1 LRLVGG
7 DLEQE
12 DISTLLL
19 GEDTQHLRLHNLVYK
34 NLTEVYKHLPSSLRT
49 FELIMGDETMTPE
62 IFELLLTFLTTNC
75 PLLKHLRLDSIST
88 VPFTESRPLYLLL
101 NFISTHI
108 TSLHTLNL
116 SRNQLSSSL
125 IEGLALALNS
135 PVAAENEDEA
145 LPAALTTLYLC
156 NLRSP
161 QTLNWYS
168 LLKPLLAV
176 TNHPLEVVVSE
187 GQTVGRLKEGYER
200 WLREAQWAATSV
212 HIRFE

>member
-1 LRLVGG
+1 MLIGG

-12 DISTLLL
+12 DIITLCL
-19 GEDTQHLRLHNLVYK
+19 GEFTQHLRLHNLVYK
-34 NLTEVYKHLPSSLRT
+34 NLTEVYKHLPSSLLT

-88 VPFTESRPLYLLL
+88 VPFSESRPLSLLL

-108 TSLHTLNL
+108 TTLHTLNL

-168 LLKPLLAV
+168 LLKPLLSV

-200 WLREAQWAATSV
+200 WLREA
-212 HIRFE
+212 

>member
-1 LRLVGG
+1 M
-7 DLEQE
+7 EQE
-12 DISTLLL
+12 DISTLCL
-19 GEDTQHLRLHNLVYK
+19 GEFTQHLRLHNLVYK
-34 NLTEVYKHLPSSLRT
+34 NLTEVYKHLPSSLLT

-62 IFELLLTFLTTNC
+62 IFELLLTLLTTNC
-75 PLLKHLRLDSIST
+75 PLLMHLRLDSIST
-88 VPFTESRPLYLLL
+88 VPFTQSRPLSLLL

-108 TSLHTLNL
+108 TTLHTLNL
-116 SRNQLSSSL
+116 SRNLLSSSL
-125 IEGLALALNS
+125 LEGLALALNAHMG
-135 PVAAENEDEA
+135 VAEQDDEA
-145 LPAALTTLYLC
+145 LPAALRTLYLC

-176 TNHPLEVVVSE
+176 SNHPLEVVVSE

-200 WLREAQWAATSV
+200 WLREGQEAATSV